1 MPEVP
6 MAEVQVPDEPE
17 PGGPA
22 LDVLVLGSGVAGL
35 SAAIHAAQLGL
46 SVVVL
51 TKAGLASSATQYAQG
66 GVAAALGDEADSPD
80 LHLADTLTA
89 GADLCDVDAVR
100 VLVTEGPGC
109 VRDLMEFGAHFD
121 RSNGTGPLALTRE
134 GGHSVARIVHAG
146 GDATGAEIERALVA
160 TVHATA
166 TEVHERWLVL
176 DLLIEK
182 GRAVGARALAPDG
195 TVREVR
201 ARHTVVATGG
211 AGQCFAVTT
220 NPRVST
226 GDGIAMALRAGVAV
240 ADVEFMQFHPTA
252 LHHPSMP
259 RPLLSEALRGE
270 GAILRDDQ
278 GVAFMAAEHPLGDLA
293 PRDVVARA
301 ITRRLNDRGLDHL
314 WLDATPIEHF
324 ASRFPTVWASCRSAG
339 LDPTRDW
346 LPVAPAAHYLSGG
359 ICTDL
364 DGATTVPGLWACGEA
379 ACSGVHGA
387 NRLASNSLLDGLV
400 FGTRT
405 IRAIAAGKY
414 GPDATGVL
422 RGVDV
427 PPAHAADGSVTRL
440 TAADAGRR
448 GAVPTSR
455 EDLQRLMT
463 RDAGVLRDRAS
474 LEQAVAALARMD
486 PVDVEVANLVEVS
499 TALVRAA
506 LAREESRGT
515 HTRVDF
521 PERSAAFAGRLVFA
535 GGPEPVFVPLPEP
548 AVTR

>member
-1 MPEVP
+1 MDDVAKPS
-6 MAEVQVPDEPE
+6 
-17 PGGPA
+17 PGGGAPV
-22 LDVLVLGSGVAGL
+22 DVLVLGSGVAGL
-35 SAAIHAAQLGL
+35 SVAVHAARLGM
-46 SVVVL
+46 SVAVL
-51 TKAGLASSATQYAQG
+51 TKAELASSATQYAQG
-66 GVAAALGDEADSPD
+66 GVAAALARDDVDSPE
-80 LHLADTLTA
+80 LHATDTLTA
-89 GADLCDVDAVR
+89 GADLCDVDAVN
-100 VLVTEGPGC
+100 VLVNEGPDC
-109 VRDLMEFGAHFD
+109 VRELMALGAEFD
-121 RSNGTGPLALTRE
+121 RHDGAGDLALTRE

-146 GDATGAEIERALVA
+146 GDATGAEIERALVTA
-160 TVHATA
+160 VHATA
-166 TEVHERWLVL
+166 SDVHERWFVV
-176 DLLIEK
+176 DLLVER
-182 GRAVGARALAPDG
+182 GRGAGALAHAPDG
-195 TVREVR
+195 RLYELR

-220 NPRVST
+220 NPSVST

-270 GAILRDDQ
+270 GAILRDER
-278 GVAFMAAEHPLGDLA
+278 GVAFMVGEHPLADLA

-301 ITRRLNDRGLDHL
+301 ITRRLNERGLDHL
-314 WLDATPIEHF
+314 WLDATGIDGF
-324 ASRFPTVWASCRSAG
+324 AGRFPTVWAACRGAG

-364 DGATTVPGLWACGEA
+364 DGATTLPGLWACGEA

-400 FGTRT
+400 FGTR
-405 IRAIAAGKY
+405 IVRALAAGK
-414 GPDATGVL
+414 DAPSESGVL
-422 RGVDV
+422 RGIEASM
-427 PPAHAADGSVTRL
+427 PPAVEPARSLTTPHGATTR
-440 TAADAGRR
+440 
-448 GAVPTSR
+448 
-455 EDLQRLMT
+455 EQLQRVMT
-463 RDAGVLRDRAS
+463 RDAGVLRDRSS
-474 LEQAVAALARMD
+474 LEDALAHLATMD
-486 PVDVEVANLVEVS
+486 PADREVGNLVVVS
-499 TALVRAA
+499 RALVGAA

-535 GGPEPVFVPLPEP
+535 GGASPVFVPLPEP